1 MPARQNLWKSFTR
14 PAHTPW
20 HITYF
25 ERTGVDPLKCLCCAE
40 GRLQLTAVVSAPGVK
55 LNPEVRLE

>member
-1 MPARQNLWKSFTR
+1 VNFTFLPPHLE

-20 HITYF
+20 HSTYF

-40 GRLQLTAVVSAPGVK
+40 GRLQLAAVVRAPGGK
-55 LNPEVRLE
+55 LNPEVRRE